1 MFEKEV
7 IVDGKDHIL
16 GRLAS
21 YVAKELLRGQR
32 VVVVRCDLICKS
44 GSLFRNKVEWMEF
57 LRKSPTHNPW
67 KWFVHYKSPARVL
80 WRTIRGMISHKT
92 QRGAAALGRLK
103 VFDGMPAPYD
113 TKKKQVITDA
123 LRIVRLKNHRPYCV
137 LGQLMAQVG
146 WKKKNLIDRLEEKR
160 KERSQV
166 Y

>member
-92 QRGAAALGRLK
+92 
-103 VFDGMPAPYD
+103 
-113 TKKKQVITDA
+113 
-123 LRIVRLKNHRPYCV
+123 
-137 LGQLMAQVG
+137 
-146 WKKKNLIDRLEEKR
+146 
-160 KERSQV
+160 
-166 Y
+166 